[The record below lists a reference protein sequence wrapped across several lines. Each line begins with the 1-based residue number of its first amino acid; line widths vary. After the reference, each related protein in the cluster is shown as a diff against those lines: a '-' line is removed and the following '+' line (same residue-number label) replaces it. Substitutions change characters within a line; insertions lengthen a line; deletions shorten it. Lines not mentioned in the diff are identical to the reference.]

1 MMIKKIIPSIFS
13 YSSPCFFARRSDNQN
28 ANNIPTA
35 IMNPYPCTVTG
46 PILNQSLNIKN
57 FLHVSILSDCIENE
71 KSGYSDF
78 SSSVFSFSVS
88 SVVSSLSSSTSA
100 SIIFPFASKLF
111 KNLWNLSAI
120 NKTTKISETPQ

>member
-28 ANNIPTA
+28 ANKIPTA

-78 SSSVFSFSVS
+78 SSSLFSFSVS
-88 SVVSSLSSSTSA
+88 TILSSSTSA
-100 SIIFPFASKLF
+100 SIIFPFTSKLF